1 MTTAEVTAVT
11 EDAARARLRRR
22 RALGYTVLVAFALV
36 FVYPFLLSAAT
47 AFKSLPDI
55 QANPVVPWA
64 SGEYGGWTLDG
75 IAGLDSQSIQIPRWT
90 VNSVVVTVAVVMGR
104 VLFDSMAGYALARL
118 KFPGRGL
125 AFALVIAVMAIPG
138 IILAIPRFLVMKE
151 LGILNSYSGLIVPLM
166 FDAFGIFLMK
176 QFFEMLPRELVEAA
190 KIDGASSWQIFSKVM
205 LPLAAPGLITL
216 TILATQGVWNEF
228 LHYLVAA
235 PSEPDLKTLT
245 VGLAGISAAFGEAP
259 PWNTVLA
266 GTLITTIPIAIVFF
280 VFQRYFVQGLAATGI
295 KG

>member
-1 MTTAEVTAVT
+1 MSTTDVVTV
-11 EDAARARLRRR
+11 EDAAHRSRARRRKI
-22 RALGYTVLVAFALV
+22 LGYTVLIVFAFV
-36 FVYPFLLSAAT
+36 FIYPFLLSAAT

-64 SGEYGGWTLDG
+64 SGEHGGWTLGG
-75 IAGLDSQSIQIPRWT
+75 IGGLDSESIRIPRWT
-90 VNSVVVTVAVVMGR
+90 FNSAVVTIAVVLGR
-104 VLFDSMAGYALARL
+104 VLFDSLAGYALARL
-118 KFPGRGL
+118 RFPGRGL
-125 AFALVIAVMAIPG
+125 VFGLVIAVLAIPG

-151 LGILNSYSGLIVPLM
+151 LGILNSYTGLILPMV

-190 KIDGASSWQIFSKVM
+190 KIDGASSWQVFSKVM
-205 LPLAAPGLITL
+205 LPLATPGLITL
-216 TILATQGVWNEF
+216 TISTQGVWNEF
-228 LHYLVAA
+228 LHYLIAA

-266 GTLITTIPIAIVFF
+266 GTLITTLPIAIVFF